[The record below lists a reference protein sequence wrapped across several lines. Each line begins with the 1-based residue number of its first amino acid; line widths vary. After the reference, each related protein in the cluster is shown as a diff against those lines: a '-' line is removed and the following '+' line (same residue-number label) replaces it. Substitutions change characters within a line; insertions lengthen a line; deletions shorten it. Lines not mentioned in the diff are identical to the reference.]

1 METIHKPVM
10 GRQKNHIYESLNG
23 CIIEKAV
30 DTLIEEI
37 ANIRSVE
44 DWSNH
49 INLSYEWLKKWTK
62 KYFGKSPG
70 VIVREVRYD
79 TIILLIME
87 NGWESKSIYIAY
99 KSGLGSN
106 SDSLYKFLKSHYNTT
121 FTRLKKEVL
130 SKEFEVDFV
139 WLTKVENKDF
149 YQIPKI
155 AINITKSAL

>member
-1 METIHKPVM
+1 MDRHKSHS
-10 GRQKNHIYESLNG
+10 NESLNG

-30 DTLIEEI
+30 ETLIEEI

-87 NGWESKSIYIAY
+87 NGWDSKSIYIAY

-106 SDSLYKFLKSHYNTT
+106 SDSLYKFLKTHYSTT
-121 FTRLKKEVL
+121 FTSLKKKVL
-130 SKEFEVDFV
+130 SKEFEVNFV
-139 WLTKVENKDF
+139 WLTTVETKDF
-149 YQIPKI
+149 YQIPKM
-155 AINITKSAL
+155 AINITKSAI